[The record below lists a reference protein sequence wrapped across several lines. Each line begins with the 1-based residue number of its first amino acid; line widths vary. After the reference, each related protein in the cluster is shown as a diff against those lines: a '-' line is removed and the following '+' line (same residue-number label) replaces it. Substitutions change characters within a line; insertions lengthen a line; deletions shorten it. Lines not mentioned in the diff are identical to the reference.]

1 MPPNWRQKPG
11 ERRFVSRTPAKR
23 LMESLVHQG
32 LISPEDREPLTEAT
46 RLTGQTL
53 SSLLLTLRMV
63 DEGILAQTLVHVC
76 DLPYLDVSA
85 YTIDTDVLKLI
96 DAEPCWERKM
106 LPLERVGSTLT
117 LAMVDPLDDISATR
131 ISADTQLGITRV
143 VTRAGDLAQAL
154 KNHWPQYQK
163 PPQKFGLEQAVSAL
177 DEARSSLARAGAR
190 ADLPAAGLR
199 QAGAPTTAESDQDT
213 TDLGWLSTLG
223 SAPGA
228 ISSSGSLNEGDLSDL
243 PDWLDA
249 EPEVAPAEQSPPPSS
264 PPTKS
269 PASPVPENPSPTM
282 KPVPLPSSSSAV
294 RKTPIPVKSSS
305 LPEWVSHA
313 REAKPAVE
321 SPSSRDPEAKAPEQE
336 KKKEDDVE
344 RSQNGNTPAADA
356 KPAPK
361 KAVKKVSEKKLRR
374 KDRPI
379 KKKPRSKP

>member
-53 SSLLLTLRMV
+53 STLLLTLRMV

-131 ISADTQLGITRV
+131 ISADTQMGITRV

-154 KNHWPQYQK
+154 KTHWPRYKK
-163 PPQKFGLEQAVSAL
+163 PPPMFGLEQAIRAL
-177 DEARSSLARAGAR
+177 DEARRSLAQAGAR
-190 ADLPAAGLR
+190 TEATEPG
-199 QAGAPTTAESDQDT
+199 ESDQDT

-249 EPEVAPAEQSPPPSS
+249 EQSPPPST
-264 PPTKS
+264 PPAKS
-269 PASPVPENPSPTM
+269 PASPLPEKPSPI
-282 KPVPLPSSSSAV
+282 KIPLPLPPSATSAV
-294 RKTPIPVKSSS
+294 RKTPIPVKSPP
-305 LPEWVSHA
+305 LTEWVAHA
-313 REAKPAVE
+313 REAKPAAE

-336 KKKEDDVE
+336 KRKEEDAK
-344 RSQNGNTPAADA
+344 RSQNGNTPAASA
-356 KPAPK
+356 EPSPK
-361 KAVKKVSEKKLRR
+361 KAVKKVSGKKPRQ
-374 KDRPI
+374 KDQPI
-379 KKKPRSKP
+379 KKKPRPKP